1 MLWSQKFLTLSINIL
16 PKGSKVI
23 FWLSGQVFQKFS
35 RDRWKITIFLER
47 KSRNQLFFNFFIA
60 KGSYIVSKPND
71 DFHEA
76 SFEVYYVSVSQKLG
90 ILGFSP
96 QIFFILTSVT
106 SDTSWGQS
114 MSLSNL
120 NEVSNFSWRCQ
131 LSYEILF
138 VEFGWK
144 LKHPETAISHRAL
157 LDHPR
162 ILNWPKSPH
171 RLGLSCF
178 LVIVKTALREN

>member
-1 MLWSQKFLTLSINIL
+1 MSLLIFDWLPFLTGSCYGHKNSWLYPYTSQVD
-16 PKGSKVI
+16 GSKVI
-23 FWLSGQVFQKFS
+23 FLLSVQVFQKFS

-60 KGSYIVSKPND
+60 KVSYIVSKPND

-76 SFEVYYVSVSQKLG
+76 SFEVYYVSVSQKLV

-106 SDTSWGQS
+106 SDTSWGQT

-131 LSYEILF
+131 LSYETFF
-138 VEFGWK
+138 V
-144 LKHPETAISHRAL
+144 
-157 LDHPR
+157 
-162 ILNWPKSPH
+162 
-171 RLGLSCF
+171 
-178 LVIVKTALREN
+178 

>member
-1 MLWSQKFLTLSINIL
+1 MFLLS
-16 PKGSKVI
+16 V
-23 FWLSGQVFQKFS
+23 QVFQKFS
-35 RDRWKITIFLER
+35 RDRWKITIFLEQ
-47 KSRNQLFFNFFIA
+47 KSQNQLFFNFFIA
-60 KGSYIVSKPND
+60 KDSYIVSKPND

-114 MSLSNL
+114 MSFSDL

-131 LSYEILF
+131 LSYETMF
-138 VEFGWK
+138 VWSVPK
-144 LKHPETAISHRAL
+144 LECPEAAISQRVIL
-157 LDHPR
+157 TPPR
-162 ILNWPKSPH
+162 LLNWPKSPH
-171 RLGLSCF
+171 WLGLIQHTLEF
-178 LVIVKTALREN
+178 WTTY

>member
-1 MLWSQKFLTLSINIL
+1 MKNYNFF
-16 PKGSKVI
+16 GA
-23 FWLSGQVFQKFS
+23 
-35 RDRWKITIFLER
+35 KIA
-47 KSRNQLFFNFFIA
+47 KSTFFNFFIA
-60 KGSYIVSKPND
+60 IDSYIVSKPND

-120 NEVSNFSWRCQ
+120 NEVSNFSWGCQ
-131 LSYEILF
+131 LSYETLS
-138 VEFGWK
+138 VRSVSK
-144 LKHPETAISHRAL
+144 LELPETTISHRVI
-157 LDHPR
+157 LDPPR
-162 ILNWPKSPH
+162 LLNWPKSPH
-171 RLGLSCF
+171 RLGLKEFFKPSYV
-178 LVIVKTALREN
+178 L